1 MSERFSSV
9 RRDSLYTWAVARE
22 LCGLVCRTNVGSKS
36 SDPAPS
42 LHATKLTCAT
52 TTLLSTRQLPSSHRQ
67 PQSWPIRL
75 LRDQPNGRRLRGSMA
90 RSRYH
95 QQRLPVPM
103 RQMQGGMDRTT
114 AMLDM
119 VAIIQTGDMTT
130 RHITTRLVRPTHRHT
145 DRRRNLDQ
153 CARRDLQVGGH
164 RLVTT
169 VVEAILGIGR
179 QGNNQDL
186 VSNSL
191 VSFLEHSLTRLQ
203 LVAVLRQAHPSTTHF
218 PPFHPEETLETDEG
232 PRHAG

>member
-1 MSERFSSV
+1 
-9 RRDSLYTWAVARE
+9 
-22 LCGLVCRTNVGSKS
+22 
-36 SDPAPS
+36 
-42 LHATKLTCAT
+42 
-52 TTLLSTRQLPSSHRQ
+52 
-67 PQSWPIRL
+67 
-75 LRDQPNGRRLRGSMA
+75 MA

-218 PPFHPEETLETDEG
+218 LPFHPEETLETDEG